1 MNQNDISYDIW
12 IIKDDIHF
20 FIYITGELK
29 VSF

>member
-12 IIKDDIHF
+12 IIKDDVQF
-20 FIYITGELK
+20 LYVTGELK